1 MACPVMTRRVLKNL
15 LLIIP
20 VAAEFPQRR
29 QSLFAPGR
37 VEPAFGQDQL
47 GGVDSVLYLGERHMY
62 GFPAR
67 LGQRLKP
74 CEPRL
79 EAFHSSV
86 VREIVIPGVFAVVQ
100 FTDVVFE
107 KPARPGDEI
116 DDAQALIT
124 SLKTPDRHIALISQ
138 IPCGV
143 NRAVYDREIWLEPS
157 LNVAI
162 LHLLAK

>member
-1 MACPVMTRRVLKNL
+1 
-15 LLIIP
+15 
-20 VAAEFPQRR
+20 
-29 QSLFAPGR
+29 
-37 VEPAFGQDQL
+37 
-47 GGVDSVLYLGERHMY
+47 MY

-107 KPARPGDEI
+107 KPAGPGDEI
-116 DDAQALIT
+116 DDAQAMRRPLIAYT
-124 SLKTPDRHIALISQ
+124 SAR
-138 IPCGV
+138 
-143 NRAVYDREIWLEPS
+143 
-157 LNVAI
+157 
-162 LHLLAK
+162 

>member
-1 MACPVMTRRVLKNL
+1 MSRAVLVYL
-15 LLIIP
+15 QLIIP
-20 VAAEFPQRR
+20 IAPVFSQRG

-37 VEPAFGQDQL
+37 VERQDQL
-47 GGVDSVLYLGERHMY
+47 GGVDSVFYLGERHMY

-116 DDAQALIT
+116 DDAQAFIELGFRPKTARRGGANPAT
-124 SLKTPDRHIALISQ
+124 SHDHFYANIPGRNAIARGGGVISL
-138 IPCGV
+138 G
-143 NRAVYDREIWLEPS
+143 
-157 LNVAI
+157 
-162 LHLLAK
+162 K